1 MLRAANIRKIR
12 SGVWYPVAVSL
23 LKRASFYDFEIY
35 DSLWIYVWRVHG
47 LNSDGVDYIIMTMWL
62 LESVVRLK
70 KKQNEKN
77 SVRISLVPLAPDA
90 FHAWPC
96 HVTYIYRNDFSHIQF
111 VMIRHYNT

>member
-70 KKQNEKN
+70 KKNTKWEEFG
-77 SVRISLVPLAPDA
+77 SHISRTIGSGRIPCLAM
-90 FHAWPC
+90 PC
-96 HVTYIYRNDFSHIQF
+96 DIYISQRLFPHSIRNDTSL
-111 VMIRHYNT
+111 